1 MVDYKVVFDGP
12 PAFGVEITRDDGSQS
27 VRRFPNEATA
37 LMWVAEQEFHTA
49 NDETP
54 GPRLTIAP
62 AKPIG
67 DPASRRH
74 QRK

>member
-27 VRRFPNEATA
+27 VRRFPNEAAA

-49 NDETP
+49 NDETLA
-54 GPRLTIAP
+54 RA
-62 AKPIG
+62 
-67 DPASRRH
+67 
-74 QRK
+74 

>member
-1 MVDYKVVFDGP
+1 MVGYKVVFDGP

-49 NDETP
+49 NHETTLA
-54 GPRLTIAP
+54 RA
-62 AKPIG
+62 
-67 DPASRRH
+67 
-74 QRK
+74 

>member
-1 MVDYKVVFDGP
+1 MIDYKVVFDGP

-49 NDETP
+49 NDETLA
-54 GPRLTIAP
+54 RA
-62 AKPIG
+62 
-67 DPASRRH
+67 
-74 QRK
+74 